1 MKFKKIIAGIISGIC
16 LISGS
21 VFPVTVNAETALGY
35 IPTGKSAGFI
45 GASLELTQKTITVN
59 EAANAQMITLSAKST
74 NGTKFDRTGVHITY
88 DEGLELVPITIKGK
102 GVVVAKNMLLY
113 GTYKA
118 VTDGDNAIF
127 LTFANDETFS
137 AVADGTALWQFQLK
151 VKNPKVGDKYPIQIA
166 YVDGDQFDLS
176 GSADTEKIRDYAF
189 SNVEQG
195 YIAIV
200 ASTTTTITKTTPQ
213 PITTTTTVAYKLGD
227 LNNDSKIN
235 AVDASETL
243 SEYAR
248 TSTNKVSEFT
258 EAQKKAADVNK
269 DGKINAV
276 DASNILSYYAYTSTS
291 GTMGFETY
299 LLNPPVT
306 TTKPVT
312 TTITTT
318 KVYTT
323 TRKPTTTT
331 SSNTPLKLDVQS
343 ISLSNGTQYAIPI
356 KRSDV
361 TFKSNNTD
369 VAVVSPTGVVT
380 AIGVGNAIISVIDR
394 NYNVVQLYVSVTE
407 APKRAPINS
416 TKTSAIEK
424 YEKEQPKRTALSLYP
439 VINYFIASST
449 ATAQATV
456 APTIGLLPMPM
467 SPIIST

>member
-1 MKFKKIIAGIISGIC
+1 MEYNREII
-16 LISGS
+16 
-21 VFPVTVNAETALGY
+21 VALPLHNY
-35 IPTGKSAGFI
+35 S
-45 GASLELTQKTITVN
+45 N
-59 EAANAQMITLSAKST
+59 
-74 NGTKFDRTGVHITY
+74 
-88 DEGLELVPITIKGK
+88 
-102 GVVVAKNMLLY
+102 
-113 GTYKA
+113 YKA
-118 VTDGDNAIF
+118 VCNGDNSLF
-127 LTFANDETFS
+127 LTFWNDYPY
-137 AVADGTALWQFQLK
+137 TASGAGNPLWQFRLK
-151 VKNPKVGDKYPIQIA
+151 IKNPKLGDKYPINFS
-166 YVDGDQFDLS
+166 YHDGDMFDLR
-176 GSADTEKIRDYAF
+176 GNEDTEKIRDYAF

-200 ASTTTTITKTTPQ
+200 ANTTKTTTTTTTSNNI
-213 PITTTTTVAYKLGD
+213 ITTTTTVANKLGD
-227 LNNDSKIN
+227 LNNDSRIN

-248 TSTNKVSEFT
+248 TSTSQKSQFT
-258 EAQKKAADVNK
+258 ASQMAAADVNK

-276 DASNILSYYAYTSTS
+276 DASNILSYYAYTSTN
-291 GTMGFETY
+291 GTMEFEAF
-299 LLNPPVT
+299 LVNPPVT

-331 SSNTPLKLDVQS
+331 SSNTSLKLDVQS

-394 NYNVVQLYVSVTE
+394 NYNVVQLYISVTE

-416 TKTSAIEK
+416 AKTSAIEK
-424 YEKEQPKRTALSLYP
+424 YEKEQPKWTALSLYP

-456 APTIGLLPMPM
+456 APTMGLLPIFFRPF
-467 SPIIST
+467 IVISTDSSSS